1 MAPLG
6 WRLALFVW
14 GYALA
19 WFVVNDRIKLAA
31 YRVFDGGERGLLEKA
46 LQTKRFMPVAVG
58 PGTRGI
64 A

>member
-6 WRLALFVW
+6 WRLALCVW

-31 YRVFDGGERGLLEKA
+31 YRVFDGRERGLLEKA
-46 LQTKRFMPVAVG
+46 LQTK
-58 PGTRGI
+58 
-64 A
+64 